1 MGLPQRENIME
12 TKFAERTLEQMLS
25 EVADKLW
32 ESMQEDGL
40 GESDAWHGADGYDVN
55 VYIDDH
61 DTVKAVAY
69 PMKLVSFYVDGQY
82 HTTLS
87 GHHYDRPIYLWE
99 KPL

>member
-1 MGLPQRENIME
+1 ME
-12 TKFAERTLEQMLS
+12 TRFTEDTLEQVLTK
-25 EVADKLW
+25 VADQLW
-32 ESMQEDGL
+32 ESMKDTR
-40 GESDAWHGADGYDVN
+40 ESDAWRESDGYDVN

-61 DTVKAVAY
+61 DMVKAVAY
-69 PMKLVSFYVDGQY
+69 PMKEVAFYVDGVL